1 EEGHMPFVQVSMGS
15 GRTPEQKR
23 ALLDGISE
31 VVHTTLG
38 ADYDSIKV
46 WIVALRDLELH
57 FLDWGDRDAPPVLF
71 LHGFAGHAW
80 QTIFPAQ
87 VLADDHWV
95 IAL

>member
-1 EEGHMPFVQVSMGS
+1 MPFVQVSMGS

-46 WIVALRDLELH
+46 WIVELDPDDVM
-57 FLDWGDRDAPPVLF
+57 LG
-71 LHGFAGHAW
+71 
-80 QTIFPAQ
+80 QES
-87 VLADDHWV
+87 LAERR
-95 IAL
+95 ARTT

>member
-1 EEGHMPFVQVSMGS
+1 MPFVQVSMGS

-46 WIVALRDLELH
+46 WIVEL
-57 FLDWGDRDAPPVLF
+57 DP
-71 LHGFAGHAW
+71 
-80 QTIFPAQ
+80 
-87 VLADDHWV
+87 DDV
-95 IAL
+95 MLGQESLTERRARTQ

>member
-1 EEGHMPFVQVSMGS
+1 MPFVQVSMGS

-46 WIVALRDLELH
+46 WIVEL
-57 FLDWGDRDAPPVLF
+57 DP
-71 LHGFAGHAW
+71 
-80 QTIFPAQ
+80 
-87 VLADDHWV
+87 DDV
-95 IAL
+95 MLGQESLTERRARMQ

>member
-1 EEGHMPFVQVSMGS
+1 MGS

-46 WIVALRDLELH
+46 WIVEL
-57 FLDWGDRDAPPVLF
+57 DP
-71 LHGFAGHAW
+71 
-80 QTIFPAQ
+80 
-87 VLADDHWV
+87 DDV
-95 IAL
+95 MLGQESLTERRARMQ

>member
-1 EEGHMPFVQVSMGS
+1 MPFVQVSMGT

-46 WIVALRDLELH
+46 WIVELDPDDVM
-57 FLDWGDRDAPPVLF
+57 LGQESLTERRAR
-71 LHGFAGHAW
+71 
-80 QTIFPAQ
+80 TIRP
-87 VLADDHWV
+87 
-95 IAL
+95 

>member
-1 EEGHMPFVQVSMGS
+1 MPFVQVSLGS

-46 WIVALRDLELH
+46 WIVEL
-57 FLDWGDRDAPPVLF
+57 DP
-71 LHGFAGHAW
+71 
-80 QTIFPAQ
+80 
-87 VLADDHWV
+87 DDV
-95 IAL
+95 MLGQESLSERRARTQ